1 MDQLPHPAYRSYM
14 VERVAPEGPAL
25 RHGRDSRRRV
35 CRPWRSAVT
44 RPNPN
49 RRVREAKRRREIR
62 GWQELAARNRERRDR
77 PETET
82 EEDQ

>member
-1 MDQLPHPAYRSYM
+1 MS
-14 VERVAPEGPAL
+14 
-25 RHGRDSRRRV
+25 
-35 CRPWRSAVT
+35 

-49 RRVREAKRRREIR
+49 RRVREGKRRREIR

-77 PETET
+77 RETET

>member
-1 MDQLPHPAYRSYM
+1 MGACS
-14 VERVAPEGPAL
+14 
-25 RHGRDSRRRV
+25 
-35 CRPWRSAVT
+35 VT

-49 RRVREAKRRREIR
+49 QRVREAKRQREIR

-82 EEDQ
+82 EEVQ